1 MYDALR
7 NEYEQLKRGGGHANQ
22 ALAPLQPRDRN
33 AMMARPPQYNFGPSN
48 SFDELPQ
55 KTRPTQGMF
64 GCSSNGF
71 LSADSGHGF
80 DGELRR
86 LSMQSARV
94 ACLQEAGSWNKHVS
108 RWLPSFLNVR

>member
-7 NEYEQLKRGGGHANQ
+7 NEYEQLKRGGGRADQ

-48 SFDELPQ
+48 SFDEPPQ

-64 GCSSNGF
+64 DCSSNGV
-71 LSADSGHGF
+71 LSAGSGQGF
-80 DGELRR
+80 DDELLR
-86 LSMQSARV
+86 LLMQSARV
-94 ACLQEAGSWNKHVS
+94 ACLQEADLWS
-108 RWLPSFLNVR
+108 RYLK